1 MYTHTY
7 VTFFEQKIG
16 DKETRKRR
24 RRRTI
29 KLQRMNKKCW
39 TIKACGSANRFSPQR
54 SDKFPRIPF
63 TTTPS
68 YQKFLHFTVS
78 ARFDTFKDLLIL
90 PRGEWREQIRRLG
103 ESKLPLIK
111 TRWPSHRTIL
121 LISKNSPSRNSN
133 SELISRKKRR
143 KDHLIGKIK
152 DNQVAVNIGFYFFI
166 KEKKVLISNESE
178 RHLYFCVNIG

>member
-39 TIKACGSANRFSPQR
+39 TIKACGSADRFSPQR

-78 ARFDTFKDLLIL
+78 ARHWQLWHVQGLADITT
-90 PRGEWREQIRRLG
+90 RRMEGTDSPIG

-143 KDHLIGKIK
+143 RDHLIGKIK

-166 KEKKVLISNESE
+166 KEKKSI
-178 RHLYFCVNIG
+178 NI